1 MSCLV
6 KYIAFSTTGLDT
18 AAPLFEH
25 EDNEVRLDKSDAEF
39 VDGIHTNTQR
49 VAIAT
54 GIGMAKEV
62 GHIDFYVNGGSR
74 QPGCLDLSNGKQ
86 FKRNDIVKTLIS

>member
-1 MSCLV
+1 M
-6 KYIAFSTTGLDT
+6 AGLDT

-25 EDNEVRLDKSDAEF
+25 EDSEVRLDKSDAEF
-39 VDGIHTNTQR
+39 VDGIHTNTQK

-54 GIGMAKEV
+54 GIGMKREV

-74 QPGCLDLSNGKQ
+74 QPGCLDLSDGKQ
-86 FKRNDIVKTLIS
+86 IKDKS